1 MSVKTSK
8 LTYSVRQSYDADL
21 ARYLHAK
28 IFPTDEW
35 YDRDTSVYWI
45 VWDNYKR
52 PVGFCMLAPVDKEI
66 VFLSRAGLLKEARG
80 KGLHMRM
87 LKVRERWCK
96 KMEFNT
102 IITYTVLD
110 NIRSSYNLQKAGYF
124 LYEPEYKYASDEND
138 CLYWIKEI

>member
-1 MSVKTSK
+1 MSVKKSK
-8 LTYSVRQSYDADL
+8 LSYSVRHSYDADL

-35 YDRDTSVYWI
+35 YQKDSSIYWI

-52 PVGFCMLAPVDKEI
+52 PVGFCMLAPVDEEI

-80 KGLHMRM
+80 KGLHTRM
-87 LKVRERWCK
+87 IATREKWAK
-96 KMEFNT
+96 KLGFKK
-102 IITYTVLD
+102 IITYTLVS

-138 CLYWIKEI
+138 VLYWIKEI

>member
-1 MSVKTSK
+1 MSVKSSN

-35 YDRDTSVYWI
+35 YDKDSSIYWI

-52 PVGFCMLAPVDKEI
+52 PVGFCMLSPCDDEI
-66 VFLSRAGLLKEARG
+66 VFLSRAGLLSEARG
-80 KGLHMRM
+80 KRLHTRM
-87 LKVRERWCK
+87 LTTREKWAK
-96 KMEFNT
+96 KLGFKK
-102 IITYTVLD
+102 IITYTLIT

-124 LYEPEYKYASDEND
+124 LYEPEYKYASDDND
-138 CLYWIKEI
+138 VLYWIKEI